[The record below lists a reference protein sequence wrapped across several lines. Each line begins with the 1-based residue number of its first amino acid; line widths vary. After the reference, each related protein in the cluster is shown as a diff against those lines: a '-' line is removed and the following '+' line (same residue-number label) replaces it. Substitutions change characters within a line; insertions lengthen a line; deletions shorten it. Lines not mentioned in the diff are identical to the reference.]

1 MQCPMDRAG
10 LVIGFKGSTI
20 RLLSGKSKAR
30 ISVTD
35 TMVVQ
40 GASRRSVRI
49 IGSKAQVGE
58 EGKRER
64 K

>member
-35 TMVVQ
+35 TIVIQ
-40 GASRRSVRI
+40 GNNS
-49 IGSKAQVGE
+49 
-58 EGKRER
+58 
-64 K
+64 